1 VRRELFIGLLLASA
15 TVLVY
20 GQVAD
25 FDFTN
30 FDDGP
35 MIYDNPNVRGGL
47 TLHGVLWALSTSYF
61 DFWHPLTW
69 WSHMLDCTLFGL
81 DPGSHHLVSL
91 GFHVAN
97 TLLLFRVLRQMT
109 GLRPGGAATPQAGAV
124 WRSAL
129 VAALF
134 ALHPLHV
141 ESVAWLSERKDV
153 LSTFFFLL
161 TLLAYVR
168 YAQRVTSD
176 TCQVTGPEKPIR
188 GPLMSRGAHLDTV
201 PGAPNSD
208 SARFAGNRLFVPIRR
223 SALRFPRCCMG
234 AVSNCAPV
242 KRKPNRQ
249 CVCD

>member
-1 VRRELFIGLLLASA
+1 MRRELFIGLLLASA

-35 MIYDNPNVRGGL
+35 IIYENLNVRGGL

-69 WSHMLDCTLFGL
+69 WSHMLDCGLFGL

-97 TLLLFRVLRQMT
+97 TLLLFRVLNRMT
-109 GLRPGGAATPQAGAV
+109 GLRPGGATTPQAGAV
-124 WRSAL
+124 WRSAM

-153 LSTFFFLL
+153 LSTFFMML
-161 TLLAYVR
+161 TLLAYAR
-168 YAQRVTSD
+168 YVSCARCQGKDKHRTSNIEHRTPNARNHASRITPCRVET
-176 TCQVTGPEKPIR
+176 K
-188 GPLMSRGAHLDTV
+188 
-201 PGAPNSD
+201 
-208 SARFAGNRLFVPIRR
+208 
-223 SALRFPRCCMG
+223 
-234 AVSNCAPV
+234 
-242 KRKPNRQ
+242 
-249 CVCD
+249 

>member
-30 FDDGP
+30 LDDGP
-35 MIYDNPNVRGGL
+35 IIYENPNVCGGL

-69 WSHMLDCTLFGL
+69 WSHMLDCALFGL
-81 DPGSHHLVSL
+81 DPGSHHLVNL

-97 TLLLFRVLRQMT
+97 TLLLFGMLRQIT
-109 GLRPGGAATPQAGAV
+109 GA
-124 WRSAL
+124 WKRSAM

-141 ESVAWLSERKDV
+141 ESVAWVSERKDV
-153 LSTFFFLL
+153 LSTFFFML
-161 TLLAYVR
+161 TLWA
-168 YAQRVTSD
+168 YAQYVSCAKRKVSGERRTSNAEREEARI
-176 TCQVTGPEKPIR
+176 THHASRYYLLCLFSFALG
-188 GPLMSRGAHLDTV
+188 LMSKPMLVTLPFALLLLDYWPLERISMTHAAGGG
-201 PGAPNSD
+201 PSTLPLQRA
-208 SARFAGNRLFVPIRR
+208 ARLAF
-223 SALRFPRCCMG
+223 
-234 AVSNCAPV
+234 
-242 KRKPNRQ
+242 
-249 CVCD
+249 